1 MFKYD
6 IYGFLQWGFNFWYS
20 QYSLDQ
26 KLDPFRV
33 TDAGQAFQGGDA
45 FMVYPGE
52 DGPLD
57 SLKYEVFMEG
67 LQDMRALRLLE
78 DKTGRAATVALLEDG
93 LDYQLKM
100 DRYPSEAA
108 WLLAG
113 REKINRKL
121 ASLA

>member
-1 MFKYD
+1 
-6 IYGFLQWGFNFWYS
+6 
-20 QYSLDQ
+20 
-26 KLDPFRV
+26 
-33 TDAGQAFQGGDA
+33 
-45 FMVYPGE
+45 MVYPGK

-78 DKTGRAATVALLEDG
+78 EKIGRDATIKMLEDG

-100 DRYPSEAA
+100 DRYPGTAA
-108 WLLAG
+108 WLLER

-121 ASLA
+121 ASLV